1 MQRVLA
7 ATALVACLALGPRA
21 VLAETPTPEALVDAL
36 NAVFG
41 RHARLRAS
49 HAKGLCAEGR
59 FEPSAAGRD
68 FSSSP
73 LFAGPAPV
81 TARFSIA
88 GGNPKVSDKARAA
101 RGLALRVQL
110 ADGGEHDL
118 VMLSTPM
125 FFAPDP
131 ETFLGF
137 LQVRVP
143 DPATGKPDPDK
154 AKAFAEEHP
163 ETKRQAAYLAQAPI
177 PASYATLPYFAI
189 HTFLFADA
197 QGLQQPARWVLEPAA
212 GAQGLSEAELE
223 QKDDNYLAAELR
235 QRVAAGPVAWSVQ
248 LQLPTAADPLT
259 DPTVAWPDDRPRVEV
274 GRLEITAVAA
284 DGTPGD
290 CDPLVFLPDNLAPGI
305 EPVPGDPILAARSP
319 AYAVSLARRME

>member
-1 MQRVLA
+1 MQRVVA
-7 ATALVACLALGPRA
+7 ATALVACLALAPGSA
-21 VLAETPTPEALVDAL
+21 TAEEPTPEALVDAL

-41 RHARLRAS
+41 RHKGLRAS

-59 FEPSAAGRD
+59 FEPTAAGRE

-101 RGLALRVQL
+101 RGLALRVHL
-110 ADGGEHDL
+110 ADGAEHDL
-118 VMLSTPM
+118 VMLSTPV

-131 ETFLGF
+131 ETFVGF

-154 AKAFAEEHP
+154 IKAFAEAHP
-163 ETKRQAAYLAQAPI
+163 ETKRQAAYLAEAPI
-177 PASYATLPYFAI
+177 SASYATAPYFAI
-189 HTFLFADA
+189 HTFLFTDA
-197 QGLQQPARWVLEPAA
+197 QGHQKPARWVFGPAA
-212 GAQGLSEAELE
+212 GIQGLSEAELE
-223 QKDDNYLAAELR
+223 RLGDDYLAAELR
-235 QRVAAGPVAWSVQ
+235 ERVAAGPAMWSVQ
-248 LQLPTAADPLT
+248 LQLPAADDPLA
-259 DPTVAWPDDRPRVEV
+259 DPTVAWPDDRQRVEV
-274 GRLEITAVAA
+274 GRLEITTVAA
-284 DGTPGD
+284 EGAPGG
-290 CDPLVFLPDNLAPGI
+290 CDPLVFLPDNLAAGI
-305 EPVPGDPILAARSP
+305 EPVSGDPILAARSP

>member
-1 MQRVLA
+1 MQRVVA
-7 ATALVACLALGPRA
+7 ATALVACLAFAPGFAP
-21 VLAETPTPEALVDAL
+21 AEEPTPEALVDAL

-41 RHARLRAS
+41 RHKGLRAS

-59 FEPSAAGRD
+59 FEPTAAGRK

-101 RGLALRVQL
+101 RGLALRVHL
-110 ADGGEHDL
+110 ADGAEHDL

-131 ETFLGF
+131 ETFVGF

-154 AKAFAEEHP
+154 VKAFAEAHP
-163 ETKRQAAYLAQAPI
+163 ETKRQAAYLAEAPI
-177 PASYATLPYFAI
+177 SASDATLPYFAI
-189 HTFLFADA
+189 HTFILTDA
-197 QGLQQPARWVLEPAA
+197 QGRQQPARWVLEPAA
-212 GAQGLSEAELE
+212 GVQGLSEAELE
-223 QKDDNYLAAELR
+223 PLGDDYLAAKLR
-235 QRVAAGPVAWSVQ
+235 ERVATGPAAWSVQ
-248 LQLPTAADPLT
+248 LQLPAADDPLT
-259 DPTVAWPDDRPRVEV
+259 DPTVAWPDDRQRVEV
-274 GRLEITAVAA
+274 GRLEITGVAA
-284 DGTPGD
+284 EGASGA
-290 CDPLVFLPDNLAPGI
+290 CDPLVFLPDNLAAGI
-305 EPVPGDPILAARSP
+305 EPVPGDPILAARSA